1 METYRD
7 RGGLERMK
15 PMMDPVLRAKGVG
28 VRATLALAALMALA
42 GGALA
47 AEPYPDRP
55 ITLIVPYAAG
65 GSSDVLARLIGERM
79 SKSLGQQIVVDNRAG
94 AGSRLGIEIAAKS
107 AADGYTLL
115 LADMPHTIIPAI
127 QKGVHYDPVRHFT
140 PIGLIGTASMVFFVN
155 PAVKAET
162 AQDFVALAKAEP
174 EKITIASGGIG
185 SATHLTAELFQAKT
199 GIKLVHVPFR
209 GAGPAMNDLV
219 AGHVQSGFTTLATA
233 SSVLDRVRALAV
245 ASETRLATPASIPT
259 FKENG
264 IDLVVEHWWGVLAP
278 AGLPPEIAARL
289 TGDLKAIL
297 DSQEFATRLAPLGV
311 TASHASP
318 AQFRALIESDTAR
331 WAEIVKSVGISV
343 LIREAA
349 MSAFGGNRP
358 CPKSLPCPAS
368 RQTHL
373 IRHRRERPSRPPSVS
388 SAAPRAQARASPRP
402 TAKRHRNKP
411 ARMLAAGAD
420 SPVPARPAAARQ
432 LDRRS
437 AAGTLP
443 EPARETKLQP
453 G

>member
-1 METYRD
+1 MIGTSVSATGAWRRCGRSTPAAPASEEATRKGAERN

-15 PMMDPVLRAKGVG
+15 TIMDRIPVLRAKRVG
-28 VRATLALAALMALA
+28 LPATLALAALMALA

-47 AEPYPDRP
+47 AEPYPDHP

-79 SKSLGQQIVVDNRAG
+79 SKSLGQQVVIDNRAG

-115 LADMPHTIIPAI
+115 LADMPHTIIPA
-127 QKGVHYDPVRHFT
+127 
-140 PIGLIGTASMVFFVN
+140 
-155 PAVKAET
+155 VKAET
-162 AQDFVALAKAEP
+162 VRDFVGLAKADP

-185 SATHLTAELFQAKT
+185 SATHLTAEVFQAKT

-219 AGHVQSGFTTLATA
+219 AGHVLSGFTTLATA

-245 ASETRLATPASIPT
+245 ASETRLTMPASIPT
-259 FKENG
+259 FGENG
-264 IDLVVEHWWGVLAP
+264 VDLVIEHWWGVLAP

-311 TASHASP
+311 TASRASP

-343 LIREAA
+343 
-349 MSAFGGNRP
+349 P
-358 CPKSLPCPAS
+358 
-368 RQTHL
+368 
-373 IRHRRERPSRPPSVS
+373 
-388 SAAPRAQARASPRP
+388 
-402 TAKRHRNKP
+402 
-411 ARMLAAGAD
+411 
-420 SPVPARPAAARQ
+420 
-432 LDRRS
+432 
-437 AAGTLP
+437 
-443 EPARETKLQP
+443 
-453 G
+453 

>member
-1 METYRD
+1 M
-7 RGGLERMK
+7 
-15 PMMDPVLRAKGVG
+15 PAK
-28 VRATLALAALMALA
+28 LALAALIALA
-42 GGALA
+42 GPAGA
-47 AEPYPDRP
+47 AEPYPDHP

-79 SKSLGQQIVVDNRAG
+79 SKSLGQQVVIDNRAG
-94 AGSRLGIEIAAKS
+94 AGSRLGTELAAKS

-115 LADMPHTIIPAI
+115 LADMPHAIVPAI
-127 QKGVHYDPVRHFT
+127 QKGVHYDPVQDFT

-162 AQDFVALAKAEP
+162 VRDFVGLAKADP

-185 SATHLTAELFQAKT
+185 SATHLTAEVFQAKT

-219 AGHVQSGFTTLATA
+219 AGHVLSGFTTLATA

-245 ASETRLATPASIPT
+245 ASETRLTTPASIPT
-259 FKENG
+259 FGENG
-264 IDLVVEHWWGVLAP
+264 VDLVIEHWWGVLAP

-311 TASHASP
+311 TASRASP

-343 LIREAA
+343 
-349 MSAFGGNRP
+349 P
-358 CPKSLPCPAS
+358 
-368 RQTHL
+368 
-373 IRHRRERPSRPPSVS
+373 
-388 SAAPRAQARASPRP
+388 
-402 TAKRHRNKP
+402 
-411 ARMLAAGAD
+411 
-420 SPVPARPAAARQ
+420 
-432 LDRRS
+432 
-437 AAGTLP
+437 
-443 EPARETKLQP
+443 
-453 G
+453 